1 VHLNEEEMI
10 IVDVQPNIHD
20 YIAEHIPGA
29 IYIPE
34 GVLRSHRGHLPC
46 EFVAEEAI
54 EPVFR
59 QAGLK
64 KGIPIVVYTGTSV
77 FKGWGDG
84 LEQTMMAYSM
94 VRFDLDTVYVLDG
107 GLDKWKAEGKSLSQE
122 FPTAMESDFNAVMEP
137 DFRIDYETFK
147 AVKDKSNVILVDARP
162 PEVYRGKGPWRKPG
176 HIPGAINIPWPSF
189 MDTRNRSLLKP
200 HEEILR
206 IIEKIGI
213 GRDNMVIWYCGTG
226 REAINPFILFKWYF
240 DYPDVKIYE
249 GSFTEWTAYPGNPTV
264 TGPDPR

>member
-1 VHLNEEEMI
+1 
-10 IVDVQPNIHD
+10 
-20 YIAEHIPGA
+20 
-29 IYIPE
+29 
-34 GVLRSHRGHLPC
+34 
-46 EFVAEEAI
+46 
-54 EPVFR
+54 
-59 QAGLK
+59 
-64 KGIPIVVYTGTSV
+64 
-77 FKGWGDG
+77 
-84 LEQTMMAYSM
+84 
-94 VRFDLDTVYVLDG
+94 
-107 GLDKWKAEGKSLSQE
+107 
-122 FPTAMESDFNAVMEP
+122 
-137 DFRIDYETFK
+137 
-147 AVKDKSNVILVDARP
+147 
-162 PEVYRGKGPWRKPG
+162 
-176 HIPGAINIPWPSF
+176 